1 MNRVFEDVVWTMIIF
16 MILGTAWMSLETFFY
31 GHPQNRIVD
40 NIISIP
46 VITSIYL
53 NVRCYRK
60 V

>member
-1 MNRVFEDVVWTMIIF
+1 MDRFFEDAVWTMIIF

-31 GHPQNRIVD
+31 GQPQNRIVD

-46 VITSIYL
+46 VIASIYL
-53 NVRCYRK
+53 NVRHYRK